1 MLTAS
6 VVLYKTP
13 IQQIR
18 TILNCVVSSNCVE
31 RLYVI
36 DNFSSEEN
44 QIFFKEYPFVE
55 YIEHENTGYGSSHN
69 IALRKAIERNSDYHI
84 VLNPDIIFEA
94 HVIPKIKE
102 YMDAETD
109 TVYLLPKVIYPDGET
124 QHLAKLLPTPFH
136 LIFRRFLPK
145 NRIFNKMQNKYV
157 LLNSGYNNIINPPSL
172 SGCFMFL
179 RVKTLKEKNI
189 FFDERFFM
197 YFEDFDIIRRLH
209 RVGKTIYYPEVTIIH
224 NHNKASYK
232 SKKMLLAHIKSAIQ
246 YFNKYGWFIDKER
259 KKMNKQILNEIELLN
274 KGVY

>member
-1 MLTAS
+1 
-6 VVLYKTP
+6 
-13 IQQIR
+13 
-18 TILNCVVSSNCVE
+18 
-31 RLYVI
+31 
-36 DNFSSEEN
+36 
-44 QIFFKEYPFVE
+44 
-55 YIEHENTGYGSSHN
+55 
-69 IALRKAIERNSDYHI
+69 
-84 VLNPDIIFEA
+84 
-94 HVIPKIKE
+94 
-102 YMDAETD
+102 MDAETD

-145 NRIFNKMQNKYV
+145 NRMFNKMQNKYV
-157 LLNSGYNNIINPPSL
+157 LFNSGYDKIINPPSL

>member
-1 MLTAS
+1 MITAS
-6 VVLYKTP
+6 IVLYKTSQKETETIVHSV
-13 IQQIR
+13 IQSKSI
-18 TILNCVVSSNCVE
+18 E
-31 RLYVI
+31 KLYII
-36 DNFSSEEN
+36 DNSPTDALSWVKDLSP
-44 QIFFKEYPFVE
+44 IIE
-55 YIEHENTGYGSSHN
+55 YIKNKNTGYGSSHN
-69 IALRKAIERNSDYHI
+69 IALRNAIERNSDYHI
-84 VLNPDIIFEA
+84 VLNPDIIFEP

-145 NRIFNKMQNKYV
+145 NRMFNKMQNKYV
-157 LLNSGYNNIINPPSL
+157 LFNSGYDKIINPPSL